1 MGIGCAKQRA
11 RSCIRF
17 GLTAFAL
24 PNRDRTIR
32 GFKADLA
39 AAGIDYRDDA
49 GRVVDFHALRHTCGS
64 FLAATGTHPKVA
76 QSLMRHSDIN
86 LTMSRYSHVLIG
98 QESDAVA
105 GLPDLAA
112 PPREALAVAVGQ
124 DGAAET
130 GPACLARCLAL
141 SGGKERPSANLD
153 ERESGATPRDVNP
166 CKSTRKAVESGRETP
181 SAGVAELADA
191 RDSKSRQDNPWW
203 GFDSPLRHHLSLA
216 RCSSY
221 IPRCGIARFGRFGG
235 CYQIVTTFRAADSAG
250 EVIPDA
256 PRSPLL
262 VLADIF
268 FRGHRA

>member
-17 GLTAFAL
+17 GLTTFAP

-49 GRVVDFHALRHTCGS
+49 GRVADFHSLRHTAGTL
-64 FLAATGTHPKVA
+64 LAATGVHPKVA

-86 LTMSRYSHVLIG
+86 LTMSRYNHVLIG

-112 PPREALAVAVGQ
+112 PPRDA
-124 DGAAET
+124 
-130 GPACLARCLAL
+130 
-141 SGGKERPSANLD
+141 
-153 ERESGATPRDVNP
+153 RDVNP
-166 CKSTRKAVESGRETP
+166 CESTEKTVESGPETV

-203 GFDSPLRHHLSLA
+203 GFDSPLRHQLKAL
-216 RCSSY
+216 
-221 IPRCGIARFGRFGG
+221 
-235 CYQIVTTFRAADSAG
+235 
-250 EVIPDA
+250 PDKPA
-256 PRSPLL
+256 SPYRS
-262 VLADIF
+262 
-268 FRGHRA
+268 